1 MAERGGAVEVAVR
14 DKMVVVVAMAF
25 HRAFLVV
32 AVAFLA
38 AQSLAESLAA
48 FHRASLVA
56 ESLVAF
62 LDIVAVDNRTYY

>member
-1 MAERGGAVEVAVR
+1 MDSVADRRAAVEVAVR

-25 HRAFLVV
+25 HRAYLVV
-32 AVAFLA
+32 AVA
-38 AQSLAESLAA
+38 SLVAESLAA

-62 LDIVAVDNRTYY
+62 LDIVAVDNTTYY